1 MNRIA
6 IRRPVLVATSF
17 ALAMCLA
24 AQAPARAAETAAAEA
39 EAAASDDAGSGLA
52 EIIVTAQKREENL
65 QATPIAISVMS
76 GKGLADRHVT
86 SLLDLG
92 DGAIPSLKVAPFFSR
107 PGALIVNVRGVGV
120 LSDSNQP
127 ARDQGVGV
135 YVNGVYMGRPQGLG
149 TGLFDVEN
157 IEVLKGP
164 QGTLFGRNTEGG
176 AVSIVTRKP
185 SGVFKFDLTGGM
197 GNYGSHDLKL
207 HTDMPEFAGISLKF
221 DGLISRRGAI
231 VSNPLPGNSGFNSY
245 AKRGFRIEALWK
257 PVNGFSADL
266 AFDSGYDETTTLFQ
280 QLIGAPYAV
289 AASTND
295 IAIPANV
302 IAAGTPVQPRRVG
315 ASPIGAIEQPSVG
328 KVEGLA
334 LNLEWQAAPSLT
346 LKSISA
352 YRWLNQSQYDNAGV
366 ASTFVTRPIANFD
379 VSGGFQ
385 RYSLAFFRQN
395 QISQEIQ
402 AIGELPRVKYALGA
416 LDYQEHVQDSAQ
428 APFVAAFTDPTGT
441 TFTTNPA
448 AIATAT
454 VQRASHVTTTSIG
467 AYGQATYTPPVAN
480 DVAHLTVG
488 LRWTQD
494 KKDGSLFLVNG
505 NLPAGINGNPAA
517 PIPLAY
523 KESRVDPMINL
534 SIDAA
539 QDVHLYGKW
548 STGYKSGGAN
558 SRSTSYARFA
568 PETVSM
574 FEAGLKTEFFDHKAR
589 FNLAAYT
596 GTYKGIQLDFSG
608 QYEDFVNGVRVVTT
622 RTTTDTVN
630 APGKG
635 KLKGVEAELTLAP
648 VTGLTLSGS
657 FAYNDVKIPDTINPF
672 KQTINGQVIPITT
685 PQRIYQVYTPKYSAS
700 AAIDYELPLGLGTLR
715 AHLDGNYD
723 SGFYGNYT
731 DPLIDRITHEVRVAQ
746 PKGDKGFVVNGRLS
760 LADISV
766 GTNGEKLAV
775 SIWSRNLLNEQHVFL
790 KSTSATGGTTGFF
803 NDPRTWGVDLN
814 IKL

>member
-1 MNRIA
+1 
-6 IRRPVLVATSF
+6 
-17 ALAMCLA
+17 
-24 AQAPARAAETAAAEA
+24 
-39 EAAASDDAGSGLA
+39 
-52 EIIVTAQKREENL
+52 
-65 QATPIAISVMS
+65 
-76 GKGLADRHVT
+76 
-86 SLLDLG
+86 
-92 DGAIPSLKVAPFFSR
+92 
-107 PGALIVNVRGVGV
+107 
-120 LSDSNQP
+120 
-127 ARDQGVGV
+127 
-135 YVNGVYMGRPQGLG
+135 
-149 TGLFDVEN
+149 
-157 IEVLKGP
+157 
-164 QGTLFGRNTEGG
+164 
-176 AVSIVTRKP
+176 
-185 SGVFKFDLTGGM
+185 
-197 GNYGSHDLKL
+197 
-207 HTDMPEFAGISLKF
+207 
-221 DGLISRRGAI
+221 
-231 VSNPLPGNSGFNSY
+231 
-245 AKRGFRIEALWK
+245 
-257 PVNGFSADL
+257 
-266 AFDSGYDETTTLFQ
+266 
-280 QLIGAPYAV
+280 
-289 AASTND
+289 
-295 IAIPANV
+295 
-302 IAAGTPVQPRRVG
+302 
-315 ASPIGAIEQPSVG
+315 
-328 KVEGLA
+328 
-334 LNLEWQAAPSLT
+334 
-346 LKSISA
+346 
-352 YRWLNQSQYDNAGV
+352 
-366 ASTFVTRPIANFD
+366 
-379 VSGGFQ
+379 
-385 RYSLAFFRQN
+385 
-395 QISQEIQ
+395 
-402 AIGELPRVKYALGA
+402 
-416 LDYQEHVQDSAQ
+416 
-428 APFVAAFTDPTGT
+428 
-441 TFTTNPA
+441 
-448 AIATAT
+448 
-454 VQRASHVTTTSIG
+454 
-467 AYGQATYTPPVAN
+467 
-480 DVAHLTVG
+480 
-488 LRWTQD
+488 
-494 KKDGSLFLVNG
+494 
-505 NLPAGINGNPAA
+505 
-517 PIPLAY
+517 
-523 KESRVDPMINL
+523 MINL

-814 IKL
+814 VKL